1 MGLQYDL
8 SEAKLEGAE
17 TGRELEPIPTFK
29 VNETTIL
36 GECETIYTISKLPEM
51 TTHEYEGEGSVCKGK
66 QHYEILKTKNLES
79 YSIHPVYHESY
90 GVLPKPEGTNS
101 TFLPEQSSFTKT
113 IICGTL
119 EDYYIKNTTTA
130 NEIVSSTSGVFENKE
145 KIYTSTS
152 TILELES
159 VERAQ
164 REIPVPSSPKG
175 YPSLVFEYTYKTH
188 SSQELEPHMLVPL
201 PDLTS
206 APTLLRH
213 TRVSQETLKEK
224 LIRTFTEIIESSKR
238 MTETSMTKKDI
249 AGLTVEATR
258 IISRLNLES
267 LKQVEETIK
276 SKFEREENGLLI
288 EKVFFDLVSMA
299 GTNPSV
305 MLIKEKIISGEII
318 EYPETWAW
326 IISNTLRTVK
336 TPTEEL
342 IKELVELLKTEHIET
357 NKIIRAAYTM
367 GLTELIHRACVN
379 PLTIKNEF
387 PYKIYGQMC
396 HKDLPVIKS
405 TLIPYLSQK
414 LSESPKTELNTIIT
428 YVNALGNIGVEETT
442 EELLKVIE
450 GKITLKSYPRS
461 LAVYMLI
468 KPALI
473 KPSIYKPVFLSLI
486 ENPAEVPEVRMA
498 AITGLI
504 SSYPSSVDLQKHA
517 LRTWFEPSRQVVSY
531 IHSTLKSLTKLT
543 GSLPEYERLRIK
555 ALTIL
560 PMAKPIKEGYQ
571 YSTNIHYTS
580 FVETLKTLVSYKL
593 QWTAS
598 EESFIPRTIFGKTV
612 LTGPVSKIE
621 PLETAFYM
629 QGTETVISKLLEMY
643 SELVT
648 PEETSTVK
656 KGEREVEEKLR
667 VLGVQEKRFIK
678 PEAHLTLKFMG
689 LQKLYSLDEELVQTI
704 IKKVSDLTQSG
715 ELEKGIKTEYFKI
728 LDLYRS
734 RYIFPTESGMPVY
747 LAIKTPAVT
756 YLKGEVKL
764 VPGKTSEPTAEFES
778 VSVTNYKKLIHTGVK
793 SELTEKF
800 HGVGIESSVHV
811 AVPVRGEVSY
821 RKGQVLL
828 TMKQT
833 KEPEF
838 QREHPIIEFE
848 VLPFTTSQ
856 PLSELEVLSKG
867 RNVKIIRSR
876 NPEIK
881 KEIDVGKPV
890 GLDMLVKIETEELP
904 LDIYRLYEELR
915 ISTPIITGG
924 LLTLPITPIRKT
936 KLKVLFNPTTS
947 ETKEVDLYLTVGLGL
962 LEGKQSQSTIKILN
976 EEVKEKIERACEK
989 YAPESI
995 QECKSEMYEWEKRKD
1010 SSIVQFCKEEESYR
1024 NTMIQQQ
1031 QQQQQQQQPVTQ
1043 EQQQQ
1048 QQMNLKNYQQQP
1060 VRQQQQQQQQIH
1072 QECLS
1077 ERHLCK
1083 VEKKW
1088 CIEKL
1093 EKERLPREE
1102 AERICEKKLVFCT
1115 MKSQSR
1121 QVLKTALRSV
1131 EKGTALS
1138 VSLGAILR
1146 GSQKSEDKKIETH
1159 IGLSQM
1165 YESLSE
1171 QKTHVTI
1178 RTVIET
1184 PKLRKPYTVEVEAN
1198 TILKKPSYMWNR
1210 EEIMR
1215 EDLTSKLM
1223 VVGLYG
1229 YKGEEKKSIK
1239 STLLILK
1246 SDEHKEY
1253 IRQSPVYERC
1263 IKDESKGRLLTG
1275 SCVEL
1280 RTLVSTLDKL
1290 QGKLYLPVEIAE
1302 NKVVEMTSEA
1312 VKILLLPYMTQKTVE
1327 KRISG
1332 QHIEY
1337 EIESRVNGTGKLL
1350 YGEIAG
1356 NGKEVKLS
1364 NIRLGNLFTKVLPI
1378 STKYP
1383 LTTSILQKLTN
1394 YTTPSRCIIESGKV
1408 ETFDRMNYTYPLNEC
1423 EHGVFAERTTKPRV
1437 VVLTK
1442 KTPQKQHIKL
1452 VVDGRKY
1459 EVVINKETRFSR
1471 GGKAIIKIDEEVKEF
1486 NTVMEHLDTI
1496 VTKYLDGVYTI
1507 YSRKYGV
1514 EIVADGERL
1523 EVRSYPILFRDRV
1536 TGLCGDL
1543 NGEWLADLK
1552 TPKQCILPVPK
1563 LTAMTFMLEEQ
1574 CSGMPQQEKSELR
1587 KFEGK
1592 CIKKEEIPTRV
1603 TKVFESHVVL
1613 KMKSSETELRH
1624 TFVEMGE
1631 KICFSKELI
1640 RECSK
1645 TYPKEIISKKI
1656 PFTCIS
1662 GPHAKVIKSR
1672 VIAGESVEELST
1684 LPTEFLQTVYEPKQ
1698 C

>member
-1 MGLQYDL
+1 MGFDN
-8 SEAKLEGAE
+8 
-17 TGRELEPIPTFK
+17 REK
-29 VNETTIL
+29 V
-36 GECETIYTISKLPEM
+36 
-51 TTHEYEGEGSVCKGK
+51 
-66 QHYEILKTKNLES
+66 
-79 YSIHPVYHESY
+79 
-90 GVLPKPEGTNS
+90 
-101 TFLPEQSSFTKT
+101 
-113 IICGTL
+113 
-119 EDYYIKNTTTA
+119 
-130 NEIVSSTSGVFENKE
+130 
-145 KIYTSTS
+145 YTSTS
-152 TILELES
+152 TILDLES
-159 VERAQ
+159 VEEAQ
-164 REIPVPSSPKG
+164 EEIPVPSSPKG
-175 YPSLVFEYTYKTH
+175 YPSLVFENTYKT
-188 SSQELEPHMLVPL
+188 SSSREYEPHMLVPL
-201 PDLTS
+201 PNLTS
-206 APTLLRH
+206 APKLLR
-213 TRVSQETLKEK
+213 TSTTSQGELKAKLVKIFSKIIETSKRVTESSMNKQDVAGLSVTATTIINQLNLETLKE
-224 LIRTFTEIIESSKR
+224 
-238 MTETSMTKKDI
+238 
-249 AGLTVEATR
+249 VE
-258 IISRLNLES
+258 
-267 LKQVEETIK
+267 QTIK
-276 SKFEREENGLLI
+276 SKFENEIFGPLI
-288 EKVFFDLVSMA
+288 EKVFFDLVSIS

-305 MLIKEKIISGEII
+305 MLIKEKIVSGKII
-318 EYPETWAW
+318 EHPETWSWVIA
-326 IISNTLRTVK
+326 NTLRAVK

-342 IKELVELLKTEHIET
+342 IKELVELLKTEHIERS
-357 NKIIRAAYTM
+357 KIIRAAYTM

-396 HKDLPVIKS
+396 NKDLPVIKS

-504 SSYPSSVDLQKHA
+504 SSYPSSVDLQKLA
-517 LRTWFEPSRQVVSY
+517 LLTWFEPSRQVVSY

-555 ALTIL
+555 ALAIL

-667 VLGVQEKRFIK
+667 TLGVQEKRFIK

-704 IKKVSDLTQSG
+704 IKKVSELTQSG

-778 VSVTNYKKLIHTGVK
+778 VSVTNHKKLIHAGVK
-793 SELTEKF
+793 SELTKTF
-800 HGVGIESSVHV
+800 YGVGIETSAHV
-811 AVPVRGEVSY
+811 AIPVRGEVSY

-833 KEPEF
+833 KEPEL
-838 QREHPIIEFE
+838 QKEHPIFEFE
-848 VLPFTTSQ
+848 VLPFTTYQSF
-856 PLSELEVLSKG
+856 SEYEFLSKG
-867 RNVKIIRSR
+867 VNVKTIRSK

-881 KEIDVGKPV
+881 KEITVGKPI
-890 GLDMLVKIETEELP
+890 GLDLLVKIETEELP
-904 LDIYRLYEELR
+904 LDTYKLYEDLKTN
-915 ISTPIITGG
+915 TPIIAGG

-947 ETKEVDLYLTVGLGL
+947 ETKEVDLYRTVGLGS
-962 LEGKQSQSTIKILN
+962 LESKQSHSTIKILN
-976 EEVKEKIERACEK
+976 EEIEEKIEKACEK

-1031 QQQQQQQQPVTQ
+1031 QQQQQ
-1043 EQQQQ
+1043 
-1048 QQMNLKNYQQQP
+1048 MSLKYYQQQS
-1060 VRQQQQQQQQIH
+1060 VTQQQQQQIH

-1165 YESLSE
+1165 YESPSE

-1178 RTVIET
+1178 RTIIET
-1184 PKLRKPYTVEVEAN
+1184 PKLGKPYTVEVEAN

-1280 RTLVSTLDKL
+1280 RALASTLEKL

-1312 VKILLLPYMTQKTVE
+1312 VKILLLPYLTQKTVE

-1350 YGEIAG
+1350 CGLVAG
-1356 NGKEVKLS
+1356 NGKEVEIHD
-1364 NIRLGNLFTKVLPI
+1364 IRLGNLFTKVLPI

-1408 ETFDRMNYTYPLNEC
+1408 ETFDRMNYTYPLNDC
-1423 EHGVFAERTTKPRV
+1423 EHVVFAERTTKPRV

-1471 GGKAIIKIDEEVKEF
+1471 GGEAIIKIDEEVKEF

-1514 EIVADGERL
+1514 EIIADGERL

-1574 CSGMPQQEKSELR
+1574 CSGMTQQEKSELR